1 MEWSPSVGG
10 YWLHNIGW
18 FLDILQVPIANKWRL
33 VGDFNGFHPQSFMK
47 NPTLQLGELHF
58 LRIIFWAASDF
69 QGVSHHMGFQY
80 VPICSYD
87 KHIIYIINIIFPS
100 KKTSK
105 STHPPVLSTEIHRNP
120 SVTSTKSAAPHRGL
134 TAVIWW
140 TMVSPG
146 ASLTPSCDL
155 DWTWMTWRH
164 APETFKFDGFYH
176 LVMTNLT

>member
-1 MEWSPSVGG
+1 
-10 YWLHNIGW
+10 
-18 FLDILQVPIANKWRL
+18 
-33 VGDFNGFHPQSFMK
+33 
-47 NPTLQLGELHF
+47 
-58 LRIIFWAASDF
+58 
-69 QGVSHHMGFQY
+69 
-80 VPICSYD
+80 
-87 KHIIYIINIIFPS
+87 
-100 KKTSK
+100 
-105 STHPPVLSTEIHRNP
+105 
-120 SVTSTKSAAPHRGL
+120 VTSTKSAAPHRGL